1 MEQNTKA
8 IHIWHIVISGFLQN
22 EGLPVGMVQLWRDL
36 HQAHAGP
43 DTCVTLR
50 EWNSD
55 WNALAELIWRMRGER
70 PPRIA
75 IYSYS
80 WGGMSAVLLARQLQ
94 RRGIDVQWMVL
105 SDPVYRHWY
114 PLGNW
119 RTLVPWS
126 EIIVPT
132 NVDWVDWFRQRTN
145 WPRAHRVVAADSD
158 ETHVSAPWMARH
170 IDHSHMD
177 DLVEFQKRCR
187 EVANIIEKGD

>member
-1 MEQNTKA
+1 MDQPT
-8 IHIWHIVISGFLQN
+8 IRTWHIVISGFLQN
-22 EGLPVGMVQLWRDL
+22 EGQLVGMVQLWRDL
-36 HQAHAGP
+36 YQVHAGP

-55 WNALAELIWRMRGER
+55 WNALAELIWRINRDQP

-75 IYSYS
+75 IYAYS

-114 PLGNW
+114 LLGNW

-132 NVDWVDWFRQRTN
+132 NVDDVAWFRQRTN
-145 WPRAHRVVAADSD
+145 CPRAHRVVAADSR
-158 ETHVSAPWMARH
+158 ETHVSAPWMAWH
-170 IDHSHMD
+170 IDHRHMD
-177 DLVEFQKRCR
+177 DLVECQKRCK
-187 EVANIIEKGD
+187 EVASMIKKGG